1 MEQKLF
7 ILIQIMMGCDFIK
20 GDLISLLLH
29 KSMELVEIYV
39 NGLIEKLSL
48 LPHLDCFL
56 LCVINC
62 SIFSHLSFYFKEEN
76 DVNYLSEYHCVT
88 Y

>member
-1 MEQKLF
+1 MLFPFIIMEQKLF
-7 ILIQIMMGCDFIK
+7 ILIQIIMMGCDFIK

-48 LPHLDCFL
+48 LPHLARL
-56 LCVINC
+56 LSAVCN
-62 SIFSHLSFYFKEEN
+62 
-76 DVNYLSEYHCVT
+76 
-88 Y
+88 